1 MHASL
6 EQLMSLRDEEPVAL
20 EVQEHVRGCE
30 NCARILN
37 ELAAARES
45 LVRLADP
52 LPSPETWNR
61 ITAAAEQRAAPR
73 RRWLAVSGMALVAS
87 VAAAV
92 VLVNPALRTAAIT
105 GSATT
110 TVAGTASPAADIGQL
125 QAESR
130 YLERAV
136 LDLNGSTEGMAMSA
150 DTASTVAALED
161 RIALV
166 DYEINN
172 ASTRKTGSPD
182 LALLWK
188 QRVDLLQSLAAVRY
202 AQVADRGI

>member
-20 EVQEHVRGCE
+20 TVQEHVRGCE
-30 NCARILN
+30 TCARMLN

-45 LVRLADP
+45 LVRLVDP
-52 LPSPETWNR
+52 LPPPGAWTR
-61 ITAAAEQRAAPR
+61 IAAAAEEHAVPR
-73 RRWLAVSGMALVAS
+73 RRWFAAAGVALVAS

-92 VLVNPALRTAAIT
+92 VLVNPALRTASINGAP
-105 GSATT
+105 T
-110 TVAGTASPAADIGQL
+110 TVAATASAPTDINQL

-130 YLERAV
+130 YFERAV
-136 LDLNGSTEGMAMSA
+136 LNLNGNTEGMPMSA

-166 DYEINN
+166 DYEINS
-172 ASTRKTGSPD
+172 ASTRKIGNPD

>member
-20 EVQEHVRGCE
+20 TVQEHVRGCE
-30 NCARILN
+30 ACARVLN
-37 ELAAARES
+37 ELAAAQES
-45 LVRLADP
+45 LVRLVDP
-52 LPSPETWNR
+52 LPPPAAWNR
-61 ITAAAEQRAAPR
+61 ITAAAEEHAAPR
-73 RRWLAVSGMALVAS
+73 RRWFAAAGVALAAS

-92 VLVNPALRTAAIT
+92 VLVNPALRTASINGAR
-105 GSATT
+105 TT
-110 TVAGTASPAADIGQL
+110 TVASTTAAPTDINQL

-130 YLERAV
+130 YFERAV
-136 LDLNGSTEGMAMSA
+136 LSLNGNTEGMPMSA

-166 DYEINN
+166 DYEINS
-172 ASTRKTGSPD
+172 APTRKTGNPD
-182 LALLWK
+182 LTLLWK